1 MKATITGVKKYEFPN
16 KDTGAMVKGL
26 KLHLQFKTAEVIG
39 TACEIKD
46 VTNSNPDMFAPF
58 EAYFNN
64 PGELENKT
72 VNFDRNSKGKI
83 SDITLLD

>member
-1 MKATITGVKKYEFPN
+1 MKATITGVKKYDFPD
-16 KDTGAMVKGL
+16 KDTDAKIKGL

-46 VTNSNPDMFAPF
+46 VTSLNPDMFAPF
-58 EAYFNN
+58 ETYFNN